1 MHAGCDALA
10 PGGKIGAVEWDMMP
24 GVSAA
29 AAADVPKQAICSS
42 RLTEASAATFRRAV
56 QKHYWW
62 GPPCCP
68 APCRLLT
75 RQTEAPGWVVPGGI
89 SRMPFLHELHAAV
102 YTVHSHP
109 GAQTHRE

>member
-1 MHAGCDALA
+1 M
-10 PGGKIGAVEWDMMP
+10 EWDMMP

-68 APCRLLT
+68 AAL
-75 RQTEAPGWVVPGGI
+75 QAPDTPDRSPWLGG
-89 SRMPFLHELHAAV
+89 SRWHLAHAFFLRELHAAV
-102 YTVHSHP
+102 NTRHSRP
-109 GAQTHRE
+109 GT